1 MIENKVGEGEGV
13 AMSTTWETIEERER
27 RVRGTRTTSA
37 MVRAGEQVPAGNTV
51 RSAFAQRPFISREDL
66 RSIARQDYERPVI
79 TLYLNFSADRVVRAD
94 RPVFL
99 SIFNSLRHQALE
111 AGKTYV
117 DSLPHAQRL
126 GVTEDLRDVQDF
138 LEKYEPKGARA
149 LVIFKSDAQLN
160 RVTPLPVRVADS
172 LTIDAD
178 PYVEPLEAII
188 EEQQRVLVL
197 DVAMDKMTFSIFE
210 LGYEHE
216 LQSIEEELPQQT
228 DPFRPGKEERHRLA
242 HVKWHFKAAAQLAD
256 RLFRERNCDLA
267 MLIGEETVVK
277 EFEDYLPK
285 ALQDRLLARTSLSV
299 EDGPNRRR
307 AVIENALVEQRKKE
321 EEAALDQL
329 GFYQGHGRLAA
340 GLEMVIGAANLFLMR
355 QLYVSDDLA
364 QAGYVCRDHH
374 FLSMKPGACPFGSH
388 PLLPA
393 ENVVDELIEIARLH
407 GAEVM
412 IVTQRPDLLAR
423 YEQAAAVLVTETPL
437 DELRAVSV
445 TS

>member
-1 MIENKVGEGEGV
+1 
-13 AMSTTWETIEERER
+13 MSTTWETIEERER
-27 RVRGTRTTSA
+27 RVRGTRTTSTL
-37 MVRAGEQVPAGNTV
+37 VRAGEQVPVGDTLKA
-51 RSAFAQRPFISREDL
+51 AFAERPFINREDL
-66 RSIARQDYERPVI
+66 RSIARQAYDRPVI
-79 TLYLNFSADRVVRAD
+79 TLYLNFSAERLVRSD

-99 SIFNSLRHQALE
+99 SIFSSLRHQALE
-111 AGKTYV
+111 ATKTYIE
-117 DSLPHAQRL
+117 SLPHAQRL
-126 GVTEDLRDVQDF
+126 GVPDDLRDVQDF
-138 LEKYEPKGARA
+138 LERYEPQGARA
-149 LVIFKSDAQLN
+149 LVIFKSGAQLN
-160 RVTPLPVRVADS
+160 RVVPLPVRVADS
-172 LTIDAD
+172 LSIDAD
-178 PYVEPLEAII
+178 VEPLEAIM
-188 EEQQRVLVL
+188 EEQHRVLVL
-197 DVAMDKMTFSIFE
+197 DVSMDKTTFSIYE
-210 LGYEHE
+210 LGYEQE

-285 ALQDRLLARTSLSV
+285 ALQDRLLARTSLSI

-307 AVIENALVEQRKKE
+307 AAIENALAEQRKKE
-321 EEAALDQL
+321 EEAAIDQL

-340 GLEMVIGAANLFLMR
+340 GLELVIGAANLFLMR
-355 QLYVSDDLA
+355 QLFISDDLA
-364 QAGYVCRDHH
+364 QAGYVCRNHH
-374 FLSMKPGACPFGSH
+374 FLSMKPGACPFDSQ

-407 GAEVM
+407 GVEVM
-412 IVTQRPDLLAR
+412 LVTQRRDLLAR
-423 YEQAAAVLVTETPL
+423 YDQAAAVLVTATPI

>member
-1 MIENKVGEGEGV
+1 
-13 AMSTTWETIEERER
+13 MSTTWETIEERER
-27 RVRGTRTTSA
+27 RVRGTRTTST
-37 MVRAGEQVPAGNTV
+37 MVRAGEQVPVGDTLKA
-51 RSAFAQRPFISREDL
+51 AFAERPFINREDL
-66 RSIARQDYERPVI
+66 RSIARQAYDRPVI
-79 TLYLNFSADRVVRAD
+79 TLYLNFSAERLVRSD

-99 SIFNSLRHQALE
+99 SIFSSLRHQALE
-111 AGKTYV
+111 AKKTYIE
-117 DSLPHAQRL
+117 SLPHAQRL
-126 GVTEDLRDVQDF
+126 GVPDDLRDVQDF
-138 LEKYEPKGARA
+138 LERYEPQGARA
-149 LVIFKSDAQLN
+149 LVIFKSGTQLN
-160 RVTPLPVRVADS
+160 RVVPLPVRVADS
-172 LTIDAD
+172 LSIDAD
-178 PYVEPLEAII
+178 AYVEPLEAIM
-188 EEQQRVLVL
+188 EEQHRVLVL
-197 DVAMDKMTFSIFE
+197 DVAMDKTTFSIYE
-210 LGYEHE
+210 LGYEQE

-285 ALQDRLLARTSLSV
+285 ALQDRLLARTSLSI

-307 AVIENALVEQRKKE
+307 AAIENALAEQRKKE

-340 GLEMVIGAANLFLMR
+340 GLELVIGAANLFLMR
-355 QLYVSDDLA
+355 QLFISDDLA

-374 FLSMKPGACPFGSH
+374 FLSMKPGACPFDSQ

-407 GAEVM
+407 GVEVM
-412 IVTQRPDLLAR
+412 LVTQRRDLLAR
-423 YEQAAAVLVTETPL
+423 YDQAAAVLVTATPI

>member
-1 MIENKVGEGEGV
+1 
-13 AMSTTWETIEERER
+13 MSTTWETIEERER

-37 MVRAGEQVPAGNTV
+37 MLRAGEQVPAGNTLK
-51 RSAFAQRPFISREDL
+51 SAFAERPFIGREDL

-99 SIFNSLRHQALE
+99 SIFSSLRHQALE

-216 LQSIEEELPQQT
+216 LQSISEELPRAT

-256 RLFRERNCDLA
+256 RLFKERGCDHLL
-267 MLIGEETVVK
+267 LIGDETGVK

-285 ALQDRLLARTSLSV
+285 LLHDRLLAPISLSAD
-299 EDGPNRRR
+299 DGPNRRR
-307 AVIENALVEQRKKE
+307 SAIEKALADQRKKE
-321 EEAALDQL
+321 EESALDEL
-329 GFYQGHGRLAA
+329 GFFQGHGRLAA
-340 GLEMVIGAANLFLMR
+340 GLEMVLGAANLFLMR
-355 QLYVSDDLA
+355 RLFISDDLA
-364 QAGYVCRDHH
+364 RSGYVCRNHH
-374 FLSMKPGACPFGSH
+374 FLSLKPGACPFDSQA
-388 PLLPA
+388 LLPA

-407 GAEVM
+407 GVEVM
-412 IVTQRPDLLAR
+412 IVTQRTDLLNP
-423 YEQAAAVLVTETPL
+423 YDGVAAVLVTETPA
-437 DELRAVSV
+437 DELRAVNV

>member
-1 MIENKVGEGEGV
+1 
-13 AMSTTWETIEERER
+13 MSTTWETIEERER

-37 MVRAGEQVPAGNTV
+37 MLRAGEQVPAGNTLK
-51 RSAFAQRPFISREDL
+51 SAFAERPFISREDL

-99 SIFNSLRHQALE
+99 SIFSSLRHQALE

-216 LQSIEEELPQQT
+216 LQSISEELPRAT

-256 RLFRERNCDLA
+256 RLFKERGCDHLL
-267 MLIGEETVVK
+267 LIGDETGVK

-285 ALQDRLLARTSLSV
+285 LLHDRLLAPISLSAD
-299 EDGPNRRR
+299 DGPNRRR
-307 AVIENALVEQRKKE
+307 SAIEKALADQRKKE
-321 EEAALDQL
+321 EESALDEL
-329 GFYQGHGRLAA
+329 GFFQGHGRLAA
-340 GLEMVIGAANLFLMR
+340 GLEMVLGAANLFLMR
-355 QLYVSDDLA
+355 RLFISDDLA
-364 QAGYVCRDHH
+364 RSGYVCRNHH
-374 FLSMKPGACPFGSH
+374 FLSLKPGPCPFDSQA
-388 PLLPA
+388 LLPA

-407 GAEVM
+407 GVEVM
-412 IVTQRPDLLAR
+412 IVTQRTDLLNP
-423 YEQAAAVLVTETPL
+423 YDGVAAVLVTETPA
-437 DELRAVSV
+437 DELRAVNV